1 MLIHLYVFPF
11 FFYLS
16 SYIIL
21 SFAQSELES
30 LHQLLISVLG
40 TATAYSDIYQMDLS
54 LNIKSC
60 RAHATCIF
68 SVDIHK

>member
-11 FFYLS
+11 FSFFLS
-16 SYIIL
+16 IL

-40 TATAYSDIYQMDLS
+40 TATAYSDIYQMDFS

-60 RAHATCIF
+60 GAHTTCIF
-68 SVDIHK
+68 FCRYS

>member
-1 MLIHLYVFPF
+1 MLIHLYVFLF
-11 FFYLS
+11 FFS

-30 LHQLLISVLG
+30 LHQLLISELS
-40 TATAYSDIYQMDLS
+40 TATIYSDIYQMDFS

-60 RAHATCIF
+60 GAHITCIF
-68 SVDIHK
+68 SVDIRK